1 MLCRTESDNDAVVLS
16 VRSVALYLIV
26 AVSGACCGA
35 IAFAGELSRERIA
48 YTTVR
53 PANWELFLFEPNAA
67 PKQIA
72 DDPALDYDA
81 TFSPDGRW
89 IVFCSER
96 SGNPDV
102 YALDL
107 KQPARPKPLTRTPFM
122 EAAPAFT
129 PDGKS
134 LLFVSDRDGNADI
147 FVMPFQPNDAVANEK
162 AKNLTRNASGDYRPA
177 VSPDGKTVAFS
188 SDRDSWLEVM
198 NDKTRAVPFRNEIY
212 LMNIDGSNPR
222 RLTSS
227 NAFNGSPAWSRDGKT
242 IYFYSDHDGGA
253 FRIWAM
259 DADGTHPRALTPK
272 ERPGFSPAVMTSGRI
287 AFAEKTSNG
296 FQIASVAPDGTDTRV
311 EGGTQADCRGPAF
324 DRHANRMVCTGKG
337 SLAGML
343 LVSNGRPFFA
353 HGAHDEVRLPDRIV
367 EVQGVHRQFCSSSPD
382 GREFVSGQLVSDDS
396 PNMRLMINH
405 LDGSNAREI
414 FRPGKIDNV
423 WATSWAR
430 RADLIAFTT
439 GPQFA
444 PDDAIVDLWIV
455 RADGSKSATNLT
467 AGKFRNNAF
476 PDLTADGRDMVFRS
490 TRDGNKEIYLM
501 NSDGTNVRRMTNDPA
516 DDTMPSISP
525 KGDMIAFS
533 SDRAGGLFQIYL
545 QPIKGGKPDGAPRQ
559 FTHGFSPNMHSRFS
573 PDGKWLVYASA
584 RGWLDDEYP
593 LSNDNPQPYGELF
606 VAPIDG
612 SSEPIRLT
620 HNKWEDSIPCW
631 GVLRASDK

>member
-1 MLCRTESDNDAVVLS
+1 LWFGAVVT
-16 VRSVALYLIV
+16 
-26 AVSGACCGA
+26 G
-35 IAFAGELSRERIA
+35 GELPRERIV

-53 PANWELFLFEPNAA
+53 PANWELFLFEQGSSSQATPLPLQS
-67 PKQIA
+67 PKQIT
-72 DDPALDYDA
+72 DDPTLDYDA
-81 TFSPDGRW
+81 SFSPDGRW

-96 SGNPDV
+96 SGNPDL
-102 YALDL
+102 YAINLEHNG
-107 KQPARPKPLTRTPFM
+107 PPKPLTRGPFM

-147 FVMPFQPNDAVANEK
+147 LIMPFQPNDAAASEK

-188 SDRDSWLEVM
+188 SDRNSWLEVM
-198 NDKTRAVPFRNEIY
+198 NDATRAVPFRNEIY
-212 LMNIDGSNPR
+212 LMNIDGSNVR
-222 RLTSS
+222 RLTNV
-227 NAFNGSPAWSRDGKT
+227 NAMSGSPAWAQDGKT
-242 IYFYSDHDGGA
+242 IYFYSDRDGGA

-259 DADGTHPRALTPK
+259 NADGTHPRALTPK
-272 ERPGFSPAVMTSGRI
+272 ERPGFSPAVMPNGRI
-287 AFAEKTSNG
+287 AFAEKTPNG
-296 FQIASVAPDGTDTRV
+296 FQIASVAPDGTDIRV
-311 EGGTQADCRGPAF
+311 ESGTQADCRGPVF
-324 DRHANRMVCTGKG
+324 DRHHNRMVCTGKG

-353 HGAHDEVRLPDRIV
+353 HGAHDEVRLPDRIL
-367 EVQGVHRQFCSSSPD
+367 EAQAVHRQFCSSSPD

-396 PNMRLMINH
+396 SNMRLMINH

-414 FRPGKIDNV
+414 FRPSKIDNV

-444 PDDAIVDLWIV
+444 PDDAIVDLWTIS
-455 RADGSKSATNLT
+455 ASASKPATNLT

-476 PDLTADGRDMVFRS
+476 PDLTADGREMVFRS

-501 NSDGTNVRRMTNDPA
+501 NSDGSNVRRITNDPA

-525 KGDMIAFS
+525 NGDMIAFS

-545 QPIKGGKPDGAPRQ
+545 QPIKGGKPDGPPRQ
-559 FTHGFSPNMHSRFS
+559 FTHGFAPNMHSRFS

-631 GVLRASDK
+631 GVLSAGDK

>member
-1 MLCRTESDNDAVVLS
+1 VLKHVIIRGVTLRLLLIRFAVAIS
-16 VRSVALYLIV
+16 T
-26 AVSGACCGA
+26 VSTVS
-35 IAFAGELSRERIA
+35 IAFAGELLRERIV

-53 PANWELFLFEPNAA
+53 PANWELFLVEPNAA
-67 PKQIA
+67 PKQIT

-96 SGNPDV
+96 SGNPDL

-107 KQPARPKPLTRTPFM
+107 KQPATPKPLTRTPFM

-147 FVMPFQPNDAVANEK
+147 FMMPFEPDGAPASDK
-162 AKNLTRNASGDYRPA
+162 AENLTRNASGDYRPA

-188 SDRDSWLEVM
+188 SDRDSWLEVV
-198 NDKTRAVPFRNEIY
+198 NDKTRALRIRCEIY
-212 LMNIDGSNPR
+212 LMNIDGTNVR
-222 RLTSS
+222 RLTSF
-227 NAFNGSPAWSRDGKT
+227 NAMSGSPAWSQDGKT
-242 IYFYSDHDGGA
+242 IYFYSDREGGA

-259 DADGTHPRALTPK
+259 DADGTHPPRALTPK
-272 ERPGFSPAVMTSGRI
+272 ERPGFSPAVMPSGRI
-287 AFAEKTSNG
+287 AFAEKTANG
-296 FQIASVAPDGTDTRV
+296 FQIASGAPDGTDIRV
-311 EGGTQADCRGPAF
+311 ESGTQADCRSPAF

-343 LVSNGRPFFA
+343 LVSNGRPFLVR
-353 HGAHDEVRLPDRIV
+353 GGHDEVRLPDRIV
-367 EVQGVHRQFCSSSPD
+367 QVQAVHRSFCSISPD
-382 GREFVSGQLVSDDS
+382 GREFASGQLVSDDS
-396 PNMRLMINH
+396 SNMRLMINH

-414 FRPGKIDNV
+414 FRPNKTADV

-430 RADLIAFTT
+430 RANLIAFTT

-444 PDDAIVDLWIV
+444 PDDAIVDLWTISS
-455 RADGSKSATNLT
+455 DGRKPATNLT
-467 AGKFRNNAF
+467 EGKFRNNAF
-476 PDLTADGRDMVFRS
+476 PDLTADGREMVFRS
-490 TRDGNKEIYLM
+490 TRDGNKQIYLM
-501 NSDGTNVRRMTNDPA
+501 NADGTNVRRITNDPA
-516 DDTMPSISP
+516 NDTMPSISP
-525 KGDMIAFS
+525 NGEMIAFS
-533 SDRAGGLFQIYL
+533 SNRAGSLFQIYL
-545 QPIKGGKPDGAPRQ
+545 QRIKEGKPDGPPRQ
-559 FTHGFSPNMHSRFS
+559 FTQGFSPNMHSRFS

-584 RGWLDDEYP
+584 RAWLNDEYP

-612 SSEPIRLT
+612 SSAPIRLT

-631 GVLRASDK
+631 GVLSASDK